1 MVDPQ
6 EIKEDYGDEY
16 LAVSEERTKP
26 RITVD
31 EAIFNRPIR
40 ELNYHPPRC
49 LQRTA
54 KLAEAVELMKR
65 YSVGAVMIQDGE
77 PLVGILSERDMLRK
91 VLGTDVDLDQATVE
105 QFMTRNPEVLKLD
118 DVVAYAIHTMHLGG
132 FRHVPLVDE
141 KHRPVGIVSVKDV
154 NEYTVSFIAQQ
165 ILTLP
170 PDPHRKYEPRIEGG

>member
-6 EIKEDYGDEY
+6 EIEDEYGDEY
-16 LAVSEERTKP
+16 MAVSEERTKP

-31 EAIFNRPIR
+31 EAIFSRPIR
-40 ELNYHPPRC
+40 DLNYHPPRC
-49 LQRTA
+49 LERTA
-54 KLAEAVELMKR
+54 KLAEAVGLMKR

-77 PLVGILSERDMLRK
+77 ILIGILSERDMLRK
-91 VLGTDVDLDQATVE
+91 ILGTDVDLNQATVE
-105 QFMTRNPEVLKLD
+105 QYMTRNPEALKLD
-118 DVVAYAIHTMHLGG
+118 DAIAYVIHTMHLGG

-141 KHRPVGIVSVKDV
+141 EHRPVGIVSVKDV
-154 NEYTVSFIAQQ
+154 NDYIVSFIAQQ

>member
-6 EIKEDYGDEY
+6 EIEEDYGDEY
-16 LAVSEERTKP
+16 LTVSEERTKP

-77 PLVGILSERDMLRK
+77 TLVGILSERVRK
-91 VLGTDVDLDQATVE
+91 RLSSE
-105 QFMTRNPEVLKLD
+105 QTGNPEVLKLD

-170 PDPHRKYEPRIEGG
+170 PDPHRKYDPRIEGG